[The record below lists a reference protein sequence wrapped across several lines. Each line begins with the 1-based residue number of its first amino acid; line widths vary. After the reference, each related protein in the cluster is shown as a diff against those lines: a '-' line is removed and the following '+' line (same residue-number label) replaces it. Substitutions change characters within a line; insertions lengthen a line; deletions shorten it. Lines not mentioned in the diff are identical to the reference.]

1 MTTEVSSAGLTQA
14 AKNSVGPVNLS
25 RSQSQGDPKVIR
37 EFAIE
42 LARLSSELKCEQVVL
57 IDVRGRNQLCEYL
70 VIVSGTSDRQM
81 KSVSDQLKAFGAQH
95 GSPRWKRD
103 RDTNGTW
110 IAADFVDVVVHLFE
124 PGQRAW
130 YDLEGMWAD
139 APRVEWRRNVPVKSA
154 GESMPSK
161 KHGEGKSALHMI
173 AVEDVSRPLRKFP
186 QRRRPLRKFPQRRRP
201 PRKLPRRRR
210 PLRNLPRRSQPP
222 RKLPAPRLPLRARL
236 QSPRRPPL
244 KNLPVDKPIDRSS
257 ASRFK
262 AMGLESKGFAN
273 SREWQD
279 WRRVFF

>member
-14 AKNSVGPVNLS
+14 AKNSVGSANLS

-139 APRVEWRRNVPVKSA
+139 APRVEWRRNVPSKSA

-173 AVEDVSRPLRKFP
+173 AVEDVSSATIATAKSST
-186 QRRRPLRKFPQRRRP
+186 K
-201 PRKLPRRRR
+201 KT
-210 PLRNLPRRSQPP
+210 
-222 RKLPAPRLPLRARL
+222 PAKKISTKKTTAKKA
-236 QSPRRPPL
+236 ST
-244 KNLPVDKPIDRSS
+244 KKATVKKPSAKKPAAKKVASTKASSKS
-257 ASRFK
+257 ASAK
-262 AMGLESKGFAN
+262 SKKTAAQKSS
-273 SREWQD
+273 SR
-279 WRRVFF
+279 

>member
-14 AKNSVGPVNLS
+14 AKNSVGSANLS

-81 KSVSDQLKAFGAQH
+81 KAVSDQLKAYGAQH

-139 APRVEWRRNVPVKSA
+139 APRVEWRRNVPSKSA

-173 AVEDVSRPLRKFP
+173 AVEDVSSATIATAKSST
-186 QRRRPLRKFPQRRRP
+186 K
-201 PRKLPRRRR
+201 KT
-210 PLRNLPRRSQPP
+210 
-222 RKLPAPRLPLRARL
+222 PAKKISTKKTTAKKI
-236 QSPRRPPL
+236 ST
-244 KNLPVDKPIDRSS
+244 KKTTAKKASTKKATVKKPSAKKPAAKKVASTKASSKS
-257 ASRFK
+257 ASAK
-262 AMGLESKGFAN
+262 SKKTAAQKSS
-273 SREWQD
+273 SR
-279 WRRVFF
+279 

>member
-1 MTTEVSSAGLTQA
+1 VTTEVSSASLTQA
-14 AKNSVGPVNLS
+14 AKNSVGLVNLS

-161 KHGEGKSALHMI
+161 KHGESKSALQMI
-173 AVEDVSRPLRKFP
+173 AVADVSSTTVASAKSAM
-186 QRRRPLRKFPQRRRP
+186 K
-201 PRKLPRRRR
+201 KTTAKK
-210 PLRNLPRRSQPP
+210 SST
-222 RKLPAPRLPLRARL
+222 KKATAKKISTKKATVKKASTKKTAAKKPAAK
-236 QSPRRPPL
+236 
-244 KNLPVDKPIDRSS
+244 KNSAKKPAAKKVASTKASSKS
-257 ASRFK
+257 ASAK
-262 AMGLESKGFAN
+262 SKKTAAPKSS
-273 SREWQD
+273 SR
-279 WRRVFF
+279 

>member
-1 MTTEVSSAGLTQA
+1 MTTEVSSASLTQA

-81 KSVSDQLKAFGAQH
+81 KAVSDQLKAFGAQH

-161 KHGEGKSALHMI
+161 KHGEGKSALQMI
-173 AVEDVSRPLRKFP
+173 AVADVSSTTVASAKSAMKKTTAKKSSTKKAAVKKASTKKATVKKVSAKKPVAK
-186 QRRRPLRKFPQRRRP
+186 KTSA
-201 PRKLPRRRR
+201 K
-210 PLRNLPRRSQPP
+210 
-222 RKLPAPRLPLRARL
+222 KPAAKKVA
-236 QSPRRPPL
+236 ST
-244 KNLPVDKPIDRSS
+244 KASS
-257 ASRFK
+257 KSAPAKSKKTAAPKSSSR
-262 AMGLESKGFAN
+262 
-273 SREWQD
+273 
-279 WRRVFF
+279 

>member
-14 AKNSVGPVNLS
+14 AKNSVGSANLS

-161 KHGEGKSALHMI
+161 KHGEGKSALQMI
-173 AVEDVSRPLRKFP
+173 AVADVSSTTVASAKSAMKKTTAKKSSTKKAAVKKASTKKATVKKVSAKKPVAK
-186 QRRRPLRKFPQRRRP
+186 KTSA
-201 PRKLPRRRR
+201 K
-210 PLRNLPRRSQPP
+210 
-222 RKLPAPRLPLRARL
+222 KPAAKKVA
-236 QSPRRPPL
+236 ST
-244 KNLPVDKPIDRSS
+244 KASS
-257 ASRFK
+257 KSAPAKSKKTAAPKSSSR
-262 AMGLESKGFAN
+262 
-273 SREWQD
+273 
-279 WRRVFF
+279 

>member
-1 MTTEVSSAGLTQA
+1 M
-14 AKNSVGPVNLS
+14 
-25 RSQSQGDPKVIR
+25 IR

-139 APRVEWRRNVPVKSA
+139 APRVEWRRNVPAKSA

-173 AVEDVSRPLRKFP
+173 AVEDVSSATIATAKSST
-186 QRRRPLRKFPQRRRP
+186 K
-201 PRKLPRRRR
+201 KT
-210 PLRNLPRRSQPP
+210 
-222 RKLPAPRLPLRARL
+222 PAKKSSTKKTTAKTI
-236 QSPRRPPL
+236 ST
-244 KNLPVDKPIDRSS
+244 KKTTAKKASTKKATVKKPSAKKPAAKKVASTKASSKS
-257 ASRFK
+257 ASAK
-262 AMGLESKGFAN
+262 SKKTAAQKSS
-273 SREWQD
+273 SR
-279 WRRVFF
+279 

>member
-14 AKNSVGPVNLS
+14 AKNSVGSANLS

-139 APRVEWRRNVPVKSA
+139 APRVEWRRNVPAKPA

-173 AVEDVSRPLRKFP
+173 AVEDVSSATIATAKSST
-186 QRRRPLRKFPQRRRP
+186 K
-201 PRKLPRRRR
+201 KT
-210 PLRNLPRRSQPP
+210 
-222 RKLPAPRLPLRARL
+222 PAKKISTKKTTAKKI
-236 QSPRRPPL
+236 ST
-244 KNLPVDKPIDRSS
+244 KKTTAKKASTKKATVKKPSAKKPAAKKVASTKASSKS
-257 ASRFK
+257 ASAK
-262 AMGLESKGFAN
+262 SKKTAAQKSS
-273 SREWQD
+273 SR
-279 WRRVFF
+279 

>member
-1 MTTEVSSAGLTQA
+1 VTTEVSSAGLTQA
-14 AKNSVGPVNLS
+14 AKNSVGSANLS

-81 KSVSDQLKAFGAQH
+81 KAVSDQLKAFGAQH

-139 APRVEWRRNVPVKSA
+139 APRVEWRRNVPAKSA
-154 GESMPSK
+154 GESMSSK

-173 AVEDVSRPLRKFP
+173 AVEDVSSTTVARAKSST
-186 QRRRPLRKFPQRRRP
+186 K
-201 PRKLPRRRR
+201 KTTAKKA
-210 PLRNLPRRSQPP
+210 ST
-222 RKLPAPRLPLRARL
+222 KKTTAKKVSAKKATVKKTSAKKPAAKKVA
-236 QSPRRPPL
+236 ST
-244 KNLPVDKPIDRSS
+244 KASSKS
-257 ASRFK
+257 ASAK
-262 AMGLESKGFAN
+262 SKKTAAQKSS
-273 SREWQD
+273 SR
-279 WRRVFF
+279 

>member
-1 MTTEVSSAGLTQA
+1 MTTEVSSASLTQA

-139 APRVEWRRNVPVKSA
+139 APRVEWRRNAPAKTANETVLSGKTAEQKSPL
-154 GESMPSK
+154 E
-161 KHGEGKSALHMI
+161 MI
-173 AVEDVSRPLRKFP
+173 AVVDA
-186 QRRRPLRKFPQRRRP
+186 
-201 PRKLPRRRR
+201 
-210 PLRNLPRRSQPP
+210 
-222 RKLPAPRLPLRARL
+222 AP
-236 QSPRRPPL
+236 
-244 KNLPVDKPIDRSS
+244 K
-257 ASRFK
+257 K
-262 AMGLESKGFAN
+262 AMVQKASSKKISGAKIFGVKVSSRKPTAKKVSGKKAAAKKSAPAKSAKKSAN
-273 SREWQD
+273 KSTKKSAKKSSSR
-279 WRRVFF
+279 

>member
-14 AKNSVGPVNLS
+14 AKNSVGSANLS

-173 AVEDVSRPLRKFP
+173 AVEDVSSATIATAKSST
-186 QRRRPLRKFPQRRRP
+186 K
-201 PRKLPRRRR
+201 KT
-210 PLRNLPRRSQPP
+210 
-222 RKLPAPRLPLRARL
+222 PAKKISTKKTTAKKI
-236 QSPRRPPL
+236 ST
-244 KNLPVDKPIDRSS
+244 KKTTAKKASTKKATVKKPSAKKPAAKKVASTKASSKS
-257 ASRFK
+257 ASAK
-262 AMGLESKGFAN
+262 SKKTAAQKSS
-273 SREWQD
+273 SR
-279 WRRVFF
+279 

>member
-1 MTTEVSSAGLTQA
+1 M
-14 AKNSVGPVNLS
+14 
-25 RSQSQGDPKVIR
+25 IR

-139 APRVEWRRNVPVKSA
+139 APRVEWRRNVPAKSA

-173 AVEDVSRPLRKFP
+173 AVEDVSRATMATAKSSTKKTTAKKSSTKKTTAKKISTKKTTAKKASTKKATVKKPSAK
-186 QRRRPLRKFPQRRRP
+186 K
-201 PRKLPRRRR
+201 
-210 PLRNLPRRSQPP
+210 
-222 RKLPAPRLPLRARL
+222 PAAKKVA
-236 QSPRRPPL
+236 ST
-244 KNLPVDKPIDRSS
+244 KASSKS
-257 ASRFK
+257 ASAK
-262 AMGLESKGFAN
+262 SKKTAAQKSS
-273 SREWQD
+273 SR
-279 WRRVFF
+279 

>member
-14 AKNSVGPVNLS
+14 AKNSVGSANLS

-139 APRVEWRRNVPVKSA
+139 APRVEWRRNVPAKSA

-173 AVEDVSRPLRKFP
+173 AVEDVSRATMATAKSST
-186 QRRRPLRKFPQRRRP
+186 K
-201 PRKLPRRRR
+201 KTTAKK
-210 PLRNLPRRSQPP
+210 SST
-222 RKLPAPRLPLRARL
+222 KKTTAKKASTKKTTAKKVSTKKATVKKTSAKKPAAKKVA
-236 QSPRRPPL
+236 ST
-244 KNLPVDKPIDRSS
+244 KASSKS
-257 ASRFK
+257 ASAK
-262 AMGLESKGFAN
+262 SKKTAAQKSS
-273 SREWQD
+273 SR
-279 WRRVFF
+279 

>member
-14 AKNSVGPVNLS
+14 AKNSVGSANLS

-139 APRVEWRRNVPVKSA
+139 APRVEWRRNVPSKSA

-173 AVEDVSRPLRKFP
+173 AVEDVSSATIATAKSST
-186 QRRRPLRKFPQRRRP
+186 K
-201 PRKLPRRRR
+201 KT
-210 PLRNLPRRSQPP
+210 
-222 RKLPAPRLPLRARL
+222 PAKKISTKKTTAKKI
-236 QSPRRPPL
+236 ST
-244 KNLPVDKPIDRSS
+244 KKTTAKKASTKKATVKKPSAKKPAAKKVASTKASSKS
-257 ASRFK
+257 ASAK
-262 AMGLESKGFAN
+262 SKKTAAQKSS
-273 SREWQD
+273 SR
-279 WRRVFF
+279 

>member
-14 AKNSVGPVNLS
+14 AKNSVGSANLS

-139 APRVEWRRNVPVKSA
+139 APRVEWRRNAPVKSA

-161 KHGEGKSALHMI
+161 KHGEGKSALQMI
-173 AVEDVSRPLRKFP
+173 AVADVSSTTVASAKSAM
-186 QRRRPLRKFPQRRRP
+186 K
-201 PRKLPRRRR
+201 KTTAKK
-210 PLRNLPRRSQPP
+210 SST
-222 RKLPAPRLPLRARL
+222 KKATVKKASTKKATAKKTSAKKPAAKKT
-236 QSPRRPPL
+236 SA
-244 KNLPVDKPIDRSS
+244 KKPAAKKVASTKASSKS
-257 ASRFK
+257 ASAK
-262 AMGLESKGFAN
+262 SKKTAAPKSS
-273 SREWQD
+273 SR
-279 WRRVFF
+279 

>member
-1 MTTEVSSAGLTQA
+1 MTTEVSSASLTQA
-14 AKNSVGPVNLS
+14 AKNIVEPVSLS
-25 RSQSQGDPKVIR
+25 RSQSQGDPKAIR
-37 EFAIE
+37 AFAIE

-139 APRVEWRRNVPVKSA
+139 APRVEWRRNAPAKTAHETVSSVKA
-154 GESMPSK
+154 AEQ
-161 KHGEGKSALHMI
+161 KSPLEMI
-173 AVEDVSRPLRKFP
+173 AVVDA
-186 QRRRPLRKFPQRRRP
+186 
-201 PRKLPRRRR
+201 
-210 PLRNLPRRSQPP
+210 
-222 RKLPAPRLPLRARL
+222 AP
-236 QSPRRPPL
+236 
-244 KNLPVDKPIDRSS
+244 K
-257 ASRFK
+257 K
-262 AMGLESKGFAN
+262 AMVQKASSKKVSGVKVSSVNVSSKKPTATKAAAKKAASKKPTAKKTAVKKVAGKKPTAKKVSGKKAATKKSAPAKSMKKSTKKSAKKSS
-273 SREWQD
+273 SR
-279 WRRVFF
+279 

>member
-14 AKNSVGPVNLS
+14 AKNSVGSANLS

-139 APRVEWRRNVPVKSA
+139 APRVEWRRNVPAKSA

-173 AVEDVSRPLRKFP
+173 AVEDVSSATIATAKSST
-186 QRRRPLRKFPQRRRP
+186 K
-201 PRKLPRRRR
+201 KTTAKK
-210 PLRNLPRRSQPP
+210 SST
-222 RKLPAPRLPLRARL
+222 KKTTAKKISTKKTTAKKA
-236 QSPRRPPL
+236 ST
-244 KNLPVDKPIDRSS
+244 KKATVKKTSAKKPTAKKVASTKASSKS
-257 ASRFK
+257 ASAK
-262 AMGLESKGFAN
+262 SKKTAAQKSS
-273 SREWQD
+273 SR
-279 WRRVFF
+279 

>member
-139 APRVEWRRNVPVKSA
+139 APRVEWRRNVPAKSA

-173 AVEDVSRPLRKFP
+173 AVEDVSRATMATAKSSTKKTTAKKSSTKKTTAKKISTKKTTAKKASTKKATVKKPSAK
-186 QRRRPLRKFPQRRRP
+186 K
-201 PRKLPRRRR
+201 
-210 PLRNLPRRSQPP
+210 
-222 RKLPAPRLPLRARL
+222 PAAKKVA
-236 QSPRRPPL
+236 ST
-244 KNLPVDKPIDRSS
+244 KASSKS
-257 ASRFK
+257 ASAK
-262 AMGLESKGFAN
+262 SKKTAAQKSS
-273 SREWQD
+273 SR
-279 WRRVFF
+279 

>member
-14 AKNSVGPVNLS
+14 AKNSVGSANLS

-139 APRVEWRRNVPVKSA
+139 APRVEWRRNVPAKPA

-173 AVEDVSRPLRKFP
+173 AVEDVSSATIATAKSST
-186 QRRRPLRKFPQRRRP
+186 K
-201 PRKLPRRRR
+201 KT
-210 PLRNLPRRSQPP
+210 
-222 RKLPAPRLPLRARL
+222 PAKKISTKKTTAKKI
-236 QSPRRPPL
+236 ST
-244 KNLPVDKPIDRSS
+244 KKTTAKKTSTKKATVKKPSAKKPAAKKVASTKASSKS
-257 ASRFK
+257 ASAK
-262 AMGLESKGFAN
+262 SKKTAAQKSS
-273 SREWQD
+273 SR
-279 WRRVFF
+279 

>member
-173 AVEDVSRPLRKFP
+173 AVEDVSSATIATAKSST
-186 QRRRPLRKFPQRRRP
+186 K
-201 PRKLPRRRR
+201 KT
-210 PLRNLPRRSQPP
+210 
-222 RKLPAPRLPLRARL
+222 PAKKSSTKKTTAKKI
-236 QSPRRPPL
+236 ST
-244 KNLPVDKPIDRSS
+244 KKTTAKKASTKKATVKKPSAKKPAAKKVASTKASSKS
-257 ASRFK
+257 ASAK
-262 AMGLESKGFAN
+262 SKKTAAQKSS
-273 SREWQD
+273 SR
-279 WRRVFF
+279 

>member
-14 AKNSVGPVNLS
+14 AKNSVGSANLS

-139 APRVEWRRNVPVKSA
+139 APRVEWRRNVPAKSA

-173 AVEDVSRPLRKFP
+173 AVEDVSSATIATAKSST
-186 QRRRPLRKFPQRRRP
+186 K
-201 PRKLPRRRR
+201 KT
-210 PLRNLPRRSQPP
+210 
-222 RKLPAPRLPLRARL
+222 PAKKSSTKKTTAKKI
-236 QSPRRPPL
+236 ST
-244 KNLPVDKPIDRSS
+244 KKTTAKKASTKKATVKKTSAKKPAAKKVASTKASSKS
-257 ASRFK
+257 ASAK
-262 AMGLESKGFAN
+262 SKKTAAQKSS
-273 SREWQD
+273 SR
-279 WRRVFF
+279 

>member
-1 MTTEVSSAGLTQA
+1 MTTEVSSASLTQA
-14 AKNSVGPVNLS
+14 AKNIVEPVSLS
-25 RSQSQGDPKVIR
+25 RSQSQGDPKAIR
-37 EFAIE
+37 AFAIE

-139 APRVEWRRNVPVKSA
+139 APRVEWRRNAPAKTAHETVSSVKA
-154 GESMPSK
+154 AEQ
-161 KHGEGKSALHMI
+161 KSPLEMI
-173 AVEDVSRPLRKFP
+173 AVVDA
-186 QRRRPLRKFPQRRRP
+186 
-201 PRKLPRRRR
+201 
-210 PLRNLPRRSQPP
+210 
-222 RKLPAPRLPLRARL
+222 AP
-236 QSPRRPPL
+236 
-244 KNLPVDKPIDRSS
+244 K
-257 ASRFK
+257 K
-262 AMGLESKGFAN
+262 AMVQKASSKKVSGSKISGVKVSSVKVSSKKPTATKAAAKKAASTKPTAKKTGVKKVAGKKPTAKKVSGKKAATKKSAPAKSMKKSTKKSAKKSS
-273 SREWQD
+273 SR
-279 WRRVFF
+279 

>member
-25 RSQSQGDPKVIR
+25 RSQSPGDPKVIR

-139 APRVEWRRNVPVKSA
+139 APRVEWRRNVPAKPA

-173 AVEDVSRPLRKFP
+173 AVEDVSSATIATAKSST
-186 QRRRPLRKFPQRRRP
+186 K
-201 PRKLPRRRR
+201 KT
-210 PLRNLPRRSQPP
+210 
-222 RKLPAPRLPLRARL
+222 PAKKSSTKKTTAKKI
-236 QSPRRPPL
+236 ST
-244 KNLPVDKPIDRSS
+244 KKTTAKKASTKKATVKKPSAKKPAAKKVASTKASS
-257 ASRFK
+257 KSAPAKSKKTAAQKSSSR
-262 AMGLESKGFAN
+262 
-273 SREWQD
+273 
-279 WRRVFF
+279 

>member
-14 AKNSVGPVNLS
+14 AKNSVGSANLS

-139 APRVEWRRNVPVKSA
+139 APRVEWRRNVPAKSA

-173 AVEDVSRPLRKFP
+173 AVEDVSRATMATAKSST
-186 QRRRPLRKFPQRRRP
+186 K
-201 PRKLPRRRR
+201 KTTAKK
-210 PLRNLPRRSQPP
+210 SST
-222 RKLPAPRLPLRARL
+222 KKTTAKKVSTKKTTAKKVSTKKATVKKTSAKKPAAKKVA
-236 QSPRRPPL
+236 ST
-244 KNLPVDKPIDRSS
+244 KASSKS
-257 ASRFK
+257 ASAK
-262 AMGLESKGFAN
+262 SKKTAAQKSS
-273 SREWQD
+273 SR
-279 WRRVFF
+279 

>member
-1 MTTEVSSAGLTQA
+1 MTTEVSSASLTQA

-139 APRVEWRRNVPVKSA
+139 APRVEWRRNVPAKSA

-173 AVEDVSRPLRKFP
+173 AVEDVSSATIATAKSST
-186 QRRRPLRKFPQRRRP
+186 K
-201 PRKLPRRRR
+201 KT
-210 PLRNLPRRSQPP
+210 
-222 RKLPAPRLPLRARL
+222 PAKKSSTKKTTAKKI
-236 QSPRRPPL
+236 ST
-244 KNLPVDKPIDRSS
+244 KKTTAKKTSTKKATVKKPSAKKPAAKKVASTKASSKS
-257 ASRFK
+257 ASAK
-262 AMGLESKGFAN
+262 SKKTAAQKSS
-273 SREWQD
+273 SR
-279 WRRVFF
+279 

>member
-14 AKNSVGPVNLS
+14 AKNSVGSANLS

-139 APRVEWRRNVPVKSA
+139 APRVEWRRNVPAKSA

-173 AVEDVSRPLRKFP
+173 AVEDVSSATIATAKSST
-186 QRRRPLRKFPQRRRP
+186 K
-201 PRKLPRRRR
+201 KT
-210 PLRNLPRRSQPP
+210 
-222 RKLPAPRLPLRARL
+222 PAKKSSTKKTTAKKI
-236 QSPRRPPL
+236 ST
-244 KNLPVDKPIDRSS
+244 KKTTAKKASTKKATVKKPSAKKPAAKKVASTKASSKS
-257 ASRFK
+257 ASAK
-262 AMGLESKGFAN
+262 SKKTAAQKSS
-273 SREWQD
+273 SR
-279 WRRVFF
+279 